1 MKDDKYIWDDFKND
15 ANHALSYIYNQNIDF
30 LFFYGKKFTSEED
43 FILDMIQDLFYDLI
57 KYRKT
62 LSETDN
68 IRLYLMKSFRRK
80 LLRGIESK
88 KKLVKFDSVYNLEP
102 EIVFSIE
109 EEMITDEEQ
118 LRKNKFIRQGLKELN
133 AKQREVIYYKFTLGY
148 DYYQISEIMSI
159 TYDSARQLV
168 SRGINSLKH
177 FMAENNFFLILI
189 YRQLKIK

>member
-1 MKDDKYIWDDFKND
+1 
-15 ANHALSYIYNQNIDF
+15 
-30 LFFYGKKFTSEED
+30 
-43 FILDMIQDLFYDLI
+43 
-57 KYRKT
+57 
-62 LSETDN
+62 
-68 IRLYLMKSFRRK
+68 MKSLRRK

-88 KKLVKFDSVYNLEP
+88 KKLVKLDSVYNLEP

-118 LRKNKFIRQGLKELN
+118 SRRNKFLRHGLKKLN

-148 DYYQISEIMSI
+148 DYNQISEIMSI

-177 FMAENNFFLILI
+177 FMSKNNFFLVLI

>member
-1 MKDDKYIWDDFKND
+1 MKEDKYIWDKFKND
-15 ANHALSYIYNQNIDF
+15 EEPALSYIYNQNIDF
-30 LFFYGKKFTSEED
+30 LFFYGKKFTIEED

-68 IRLYLMKSFRRK
+68 IRLYLIKSFRRK

-88 KKLVKFDSVYNLEP
+88 KKLVKLDNVYNLEP
-102 EIVFSIE
+102 QIVFSIE
-109 EEMITDEEQ
+109 EEMITNEEQ
-118 LRKNKFIRQGLKELN
+118 SRKNEFLRQGLKELN

-148 DYYQISEIMSI
+148 DYDQISEIMSI

-168 SRGINSLKH
+168 ARGINSLKR
-177 FMAENNFFLILI
+177 FMVENNFFLMLI